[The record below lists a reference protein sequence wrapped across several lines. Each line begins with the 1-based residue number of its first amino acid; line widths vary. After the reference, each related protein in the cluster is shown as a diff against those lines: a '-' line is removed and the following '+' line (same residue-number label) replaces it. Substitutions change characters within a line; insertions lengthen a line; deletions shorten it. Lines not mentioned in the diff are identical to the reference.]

1 MGWETKSLWITWLG
15 RDRKQCQREW
25 AGPGIAITIPNFIHK
40 YTFYINKL
48 SIHPSIH
55 PSSSAYPEP
64 GRGGSS
70 LSRDAQTSLSLD
82 TSSSSSGGDTEAFPG
97 QPGDIVSPAC
107 PRSSPGPPP
116 GGTRPKHLPEKASR
130 RHPEQ
135 MPEPPQLTPL
145 DVEEQRLYS
154 ELLPSEWAPHP
165 ISKGAPSHPTEKAHF
180 GRLYPGSCPF
190 GHDPKLM
197 TIGESRNVDW
207 PVNRELR
214 LAAQLFLHHDRPVQ
228 STALLQ
234 KLHRSVCQSPV
245 PSFPHSWT
253 RPPDTWNSS
262 TWGSNT
268 PPTCS
273 GQATLFRLR
282 TMASD
287 LEALILI
294 PTASHSAAN
303 RPSAC
308 WRSWSEVANT
318 TTSSAKSRDEIAWS
332 PNPTPSGPWLRLEI
346 LSIKIMN
353 RTGDKGQP
361 CRSTTCT
368 GNKSD
373 LLLAMRT
380 KLLLLSYRDR
390 TALSKGPRTPYS
402 RSTLH
407 RIPRGT
413 QSNAFSKSTKHMWIG
428 WANSHEPSST

>member
-1 MGWETKSLWITWLG
+1 
-15 RDRKQCQREW
+15 
-25 AGPGIAITIPNFIHK
+25 
-40 YTFYINKL
+40 
-48 SIHPSIH
+48 
-55 PSSSAYPEP
+55 
-64 GRGGSS
+64 
-70 LSRDAQTSLSLD
+70 
-82 TSSSSSGGDTEAFPG
+82 
-97 QPGDIVSPAC
+97 
-107 PRSSPGPPP
+107 
-116 GGTRPKHLPEKASR
+116 
-130 RHPEQ
+130 

-154 ELLPSEWAPHP
+154 ELLPSDWAPHP
-165 ISKGAPSHPTEKAHF
+165 ISKGTPSHPTEKAHF
-180 GRLYPGSCPF
+180 GRLYLGSCPF
-190 GHDPKLM
+190 GNDPKLM

-207 PVNRELR
+207 QVNRELR
-214 LAAQLFLHHDRPVQ
+214 IAAQLFLHHDRPV
-228 STALLQ
+228 
-234 KLHRSVCQSPV
+234 HWPHYCRSCTD
-245 PSFPHSWT
+245 PSVNQICFILPSLVNKT
-253 RPPDTWNSS
+253 PRYLNSS

-318 TTSSAKSRDEIAWS
+318 TTSSAKSRDEIACS

-361 CRSTTCT
+361 CRSPTCT

-373 LLLAMRT
+373 LLPAMRT

-402 RSTLH
+402 RITLH
-407 RIPRGT
+407 RMPRGT

-428 WANSHEPSST
+428 WANSHEPSSTLERV